1 MKYWTLII
9 IATLTIMA
17 CSQKKSDE
25 WVGNVIVIE
34 GQHYIYTPR
43 QTFERISPEYIEY
56 SVNQYKIEGV
66 YGNGSR

>member
-9 IATLTIMA
+9 IATLTIMVYN
-17 CSQKKSDE
+17 QKKSE
-25 WVGNVIVIE
+25 KWVGNVIVIE

-56 SVNQYKIEGV
+56 SINKYKIEGV
-66 YGNGSR
+66 YGNDGR